1 MPAGTYNLHIDQGSD
16 FGVSLAMR
24 EGDSPVDLTGYS
36 ARAQMRNTKASETV
50 AASFTC
56 AVVNPTLGQIQMN
69 LSNSVSK
76 DLAPGL
82 YYYDLEIYT
91 SGDAIVTR
99 ILEGKVTVDAEVTR

>member
-1 MPAGTYNLHIDQGSD
+1 
-16 FGVSLAMR
+16 
-24 EGDSPVDLTGYS
+24 
-36 ARAQMRNTKASETV
+36 
-50 AASFTC
+50 
-56 AVVNPTLGQIQMN
+56 
-69 LSNSVSK
+69 VSK